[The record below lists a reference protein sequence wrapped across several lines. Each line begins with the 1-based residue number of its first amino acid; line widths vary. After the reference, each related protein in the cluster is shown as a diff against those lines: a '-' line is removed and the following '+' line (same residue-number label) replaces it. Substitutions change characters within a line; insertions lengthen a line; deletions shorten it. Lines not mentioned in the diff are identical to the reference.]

1 MCRDILLQGMCQ
13 KKDMVVDMMAELVV
27 RIFLLVLVMDVLVKD
42 VYLGEAP
49 GSGSPMPGLGPT
61 PGGKVGPAAG
71 PVWVG
76 VWALGGKQEKVNK
89 RGI

>member
-1 MCRDILLQGMCQ
+1 MSRHTITGNVSE
-13 KKDMVVDMMAELVV
+13 KDMVMEMMMELVL

-76 VWALGGKQEKVNK
+76 AVWALGGKQEKVNK